1 MQLKSLVSTCK
12 AYNVQEGEVIGLCLV
27 RAINHE
33 DVVITAGKVLGQV
46 RLPKEIPDMVFLV
59 HCNCSRDMFIL

>member
-1 MQLKSLVSTCK
+1 MQLKKLCK
-12 AYNVQEGEVIGLCLV
+12 AYNVQEGGGVIGVCLV

-46 RLPKEIPDMVFLV
+46 RLPKEIPDMVVLV
-59 HCNCSRDMFIL
+59 HCNCSRDKFIL